1 MENKIKQSYEK
12 ITISDGAKDRIEMAI
27 VMEDRKNA
35 RPKKVYYKSR
45 FKVAVAACLTL
56 AVVLPTGTFAAEKLY
71 QYYKASV
78 KEHGYLV
85 DVELDKDKSTTQTAK
100 NQTAQQY
107 VKLVTDFGSDY
118 TLDKEA
124 GTSDGIASY
133 NYKGGFSSGKCF
145 WYELKY
151 LDGDDKQVL
160 SNYDTD
166 KNETI
171 TINGR
176 KAIYSRTNTIVGSKY
191 TDDYETSYGQVLY
204 VFAEDYG
211 YVLELAA
218 QNALPKDDLIN
229 LAKSIKI
236 EKAASKADA
245 SRYVLLSESKTSA
258 WNIKAENAKPIKV
271 NPEHY
276 YTKQADY
283 KNATFTVKDVKVLDN
298 VKGLKK
304 DAFLTGQFPFSS
316 LVSSDGTLKKYDRE
330 LLKLGDGI
338 TEPEKKV
345 IKTESVQ
352 SKLVYVTLEVK
363 NSNALAVDSNY
374 YVPSLQFITKKK
386 DNLYVESYR
395 EKYNRP
401 KMVDEALVDL
411 MPCYLEENLGGK
423 SSWAVRSSSG
433 TLTLHLAYLV
443 DEDFTDEMAL
453 WINGD
458 AESGS
463 EGYYLS
469 VTK

>member
-78 KEHGYLV
+78 MEHGYCV

-118 TLDKEA
+118 TLDKGA
-124 GTSDGIASY
+124 GTSDGMVSY

-218 QNALPKDDLIN
+218 QNALPKDDLIK

-245 SRYVLLSESKTSA
+245 SR
-258 WNIKAENAKPIKV
+258 
-271 NPEHY
+271 
-276 YTKQADY
+276 
-283 KNATFTVKDVKVLDN
+283 
-298 VKGLKK
+298 
-304 DAFLTGQFPFSS
+304 
-316 LVSSDGTLKKYDRE
+316 
-330 LLKLGDGI
+330 
-338 TEPEKKV
+338 
-345 IKTESVQ
+345 
-352 SKLVYVTLEVK
+352 
-363 NSNALAVDSNY
+363 
-374 YVPSLQFITKKK
+374 
-386 DNLYVESYR
+386 
-395 EKYNRP
+395 
-401 KMVDEALVDL
+401 
-411 MPCYLEENLGGK
+411 
-423 SSWAVRSSSG
+423 
-433 TLTLHLAYLV
+433 
-443 DEDFTDEMAL
+443 
-453 WINGD
+453 
-458 AESGS
+458 
-463 EGYYLS
+463 
-469 VTK
+469 